1 MAHRVHRGLSLL
13 DVLRSAEP
21 GERMQR
27 ALQGVCG
34 APDGGAA
41 ALRTL
46 LTDGGECTEP
56 ARLAAFDALMS
67 SGSGA
72 SVGTLHELAAAGGK
86 GLDLYRAARLLHIGA
101 LLRHCR
107 TATSDSE
114 GAQGNGAAQRDEN
127 LAELDEAQH
136 AEAPP
141 LDEDEAAK
149 LEALSEAGLA
159 CVGDLVRYCSDDEDL
174 EQHVAALSLELLGAL
189 DRPTIRK
196 LVTEGRALCEATALL
211 PSGGGEA
218 WEAPP
223 DDAEPAEPLLPRSGG
238 LRDMPSVDPLDV
250 AATSA
255 AMQEDGVGNSQ
266 IEAPAHVTTN
276 NQCPECGSKKAVEK
290 KFACRP
296 HFLFFKKDIST
307 SGPENHRKSNN

>member
-114 GAQGNGAAQRDEN
+114 GTQGNGAAQRDEN

-223 DDAEPAEPLLPRSGG
+223 DDAEPAEPSALDVMCSELMR
-238 LRDMPSVDPLDV
+238 RVDPPAAPEPTAGQTAGSAGGV
-250 AATSA
+250 AAASA
-255 AMQEDGVGNSQ
+255 AFDVMAAELGLGSLMFDSVADAAPGPTPGTHSVG
-266 IEAPAHVTTN
+266 
-276 NQCPECGSKKAVEK
+276 C
-290 KFACRP
+290 
-296 HFLFFKKDIST
+296 
-307 SGPENHRKSNN
+307 